1 MKWACAITNS
11 VEVEVEAEAAV
22 VAAPV
27 RRGPAVVV
35 AGRRGPVAVALR
47 WVPGVRPPR
56 EAGEPHPGEVVLW
69 PPPRRCGWPDLAEVV
84 RLLRFRPSAHACE
97 PR

>member
-1 MKWACAITNS
+1 MKWACALTNS
-11 VEVEVEAEAAV
+11 VAAV
-22 VAAPV
+22 
-27 RRGPAVVV
+27 VVV
-35 AGRRGPVAVALR
+35 AGRRDPAPAAALR
-47 WVPGVRPPR
+47 WVPGVRLPR

-84 RLLRFRPSAHACE
+84 GLLRFRPSAHAFE